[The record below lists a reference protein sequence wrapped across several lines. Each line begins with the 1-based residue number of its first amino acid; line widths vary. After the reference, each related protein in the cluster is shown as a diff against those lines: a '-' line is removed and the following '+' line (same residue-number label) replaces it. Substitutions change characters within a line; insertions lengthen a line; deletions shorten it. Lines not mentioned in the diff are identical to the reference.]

1 MAEEEYPI
9 HPILDELIQSYKEF
23 KTVVFPRG
31 MPKPVDVWKEILQ
44 NLTKYEAHIVL
55 VTGEYLCGDIIKAD
69 DLDPPEK
76 LKEVMQAIKIRS
88 AEDSDFLNN
97 LMEYRKQIEAIA
109 HHLQDCVYELGN
121 PCQTFRGE

>member
-1 MAEEEYPI
+1 MHIFWSETSNLCVTICDGFIFIETNRNRCYQPLMVEEEYPI

-31 MPKPVDVWKEILQ
+31 MPKPVDLWKEILQ

-76 LKEVMQAIKIRS
+76 LRILS
-88 AEDSDFLNN
+88 GNN
-97 LMEYRKQIEAIA
+97 
-109 HHLQDCVYELGN
+109 
-121 PCQTFRGE
+121 